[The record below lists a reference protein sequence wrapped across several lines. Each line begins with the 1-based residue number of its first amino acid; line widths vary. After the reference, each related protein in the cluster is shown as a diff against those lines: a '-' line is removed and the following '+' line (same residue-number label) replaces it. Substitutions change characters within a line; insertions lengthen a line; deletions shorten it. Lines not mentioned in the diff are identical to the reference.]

1 MDRGFV
7 VIAVAFDTGGPAAV
21 RDFIRPPQMLGPAFQ
36 FMGWNRALAERAAVP
51 TYPCLIDER
60 HALGELFGIVN
71 VPTAVWID
79 EDGMIVRPPEAPG
92 ATDAFRSMNLATRE
106 VPRDRAQDS
115 QVRRQVYVAALRD
128 WIERGS
134 ASEHALPPDEVR
146 RRMGA
151 AGAAGAA
158 GGPGPS
164 ASLAA
169 AHFRLGVWLAQHGER
184 DAGQRALEAA
194 VRLAP
199 ESWRFRRQKIVL
211 SDPALTGQLAS
222 TPEFWQAVQALG
234 DRYYYPPT
242 EMAGMPEPL
251 PPR

>member
-1 MDRGFV
+1 M
-7 VIAVAFDTGGPAAV
+7 IAVAFDTAGPAAV
-21 RDFIRPPQMLGPAFQ
+21 RDFIRPRQLVPPMFR
-36 FMGWNRALAERAAVP
+36 FMGWNQELADRAAAP

-60 HALGELFGIVN
+60 HALGEALGIVN
-71 VPTAVWID
+71 VPIAVWID
-79 EDGMIVRPPEAPG
+79 EDGRIVRPPEAPG
-92 ATDAFRSMNLATRE
+92 VTDAFRSMNLQTRE
-106 VPRDRAQDS
+106 VPADRARDI
-115 QVRRQVYVAALRD
+115 QVRREVYVGALRD
-128 WIERGS
+128 WIERGA
-134 ASEHALPPDEVR
+134 ASEHALSPDEVQ
-146 RRMGA
+146 RRMRGRDRT
-151 AGAAGAA
+151 
-158 GGPGPS
+158 

-169 AHFRLGVWLAQHGER
+169 AHFRLGVWLSQHGER
-184 DAGQRALEAA
+184 EAGQRAFETAIG
-194 VRLAP
+194 LAP

>member
-1 MDRGFV
+1 

-21 RDFIRPPQMLGPAFQ
+21 RDFIRPPQFLPPMFQ
-36 FMGWNRALAERAAVP
+36 FMGWNRELADKAAIP

-60 HALGELFGIVN
+60 HTLGDALGIVN

-79 EDGMIVRPPEAPG
+79 EDGIIVRPPEAPG
-92 ATDAFRSMNLATRE
+92 ATDAFRSMNLQTRE
-106 VPRDRAQDS
+106 VPKERAADGR
-115 QVRRQVYVAALRD
+115 VRRQVYIDALRD
-128 WIERGS
+128 WIDRGR
-134 ASEHALPPDEVR
+134 ASEHVLGPDEVR
-146 RRMGA
+146 RRMRGVD
-151 AGAAGAA
+151 
-158 GGPGPS
+158 PN

-184 DAGQRALEAA
+184 DAGQRALEIA
-194 VRLAP
+194 VGLQP
-199 ESWRFRRQKIVL
+199 ETWRFRRQKIVL

-242 EMAGMPEPL
+242 EMAGMPAPL